1 MADTLRP
8 VRSRQ
13 RFPDMFSKDD
23 VAAVKSG
30 LQEIEFGSSQ
40 EYSDVEQ
47 RYLDHYDLNFAKL
60 PGDHFTALKHNYGY
74 FDTSSHRIACHYFSP
89 PEDRIVGTVFV
100 LHGYYDH
107 SGLYTKLINYFL
119 EKNRAVIIYDLP
131 GHGLSSGAS
140 AAIASFMEYQEVLVK
155 CLTTASS
162 AKIPQPW
169 SIIAQSTGSA
179 ILMNYLVSVPL
190 SRQPHFEKIVLL
202 APLIR
207 PKNWRRASLLHWF
220 LSPFLKKTRR
230 MFAENSS
237 DKDFLHFI
245 AHSDPMQARYLP
257 SRWVTALKSWLK
269 EFENYPPVSTR
280 VEVIQ
285 GSNDMTVE
293 WKYNLAKIEKLFPNS
308 TSYII
313 HGAQHQLVNES
324 KQIREKIY
332 SILDKIFS

>member
-1 MADTLRP
+1 
-8 VRSRQ
+8 
-13 RFPDMFSKDD
+13 
-23 VAAVKSG
+23 
-30 LQEIEFGSSQ
+30 
-40 EYSDVEQ
+40 
-47 RYLDHYDLNFAKL
+47 
-60 PGDHFTALKHNYGY
+60 
-74 FDTSSHRIACHYFSP
+74 
-89 PEDRIVGTVFV
+89 
-100 LHGYYDH
+100 
-107 SGLYTKLINYFL
+107 
-119 EKNRAVIIYDLP
+119 
-131 GHGLSSGAS
+131 
-140 AAIASFMEYQEVLVK
+140 
-155 CLTTASS
+155 
-162 AKIPQPW
+162 
-169 SIIAQSTGSA
+169 
-179 ILMNYLVSVPL
+179 
-190 SRQPHFEKIVLL
+190 
-202 APLIR
+202 
-207 PKNWRRASLLHWF
+207 
-220 LSPFLKKTRR
+220 